1 MRELMYPYSSMK
13 LQESDK
19 TKIQEYIKASKI
31 FDVSH
36 MIIFTSTSQHN
47 YMRFIKLPEGPTVT
61 FKIVSYCDRADV
73 LNAQMR
79 KKSFNTQFISPILI
93 MNGFNSE
100 IVAENV
106 RNLPGKHHYQIVSQM
121 IQSMFPPLNLKKIK
135 LKTI

>member
-93 MNGFNSE
+93 MNGFNSD

-106 RNLPGKHHYQIVSQM
+106 RNLPGKHHY
-121 IQSMFPPLNLKKIK
+121 
-135 LKTI
+135 